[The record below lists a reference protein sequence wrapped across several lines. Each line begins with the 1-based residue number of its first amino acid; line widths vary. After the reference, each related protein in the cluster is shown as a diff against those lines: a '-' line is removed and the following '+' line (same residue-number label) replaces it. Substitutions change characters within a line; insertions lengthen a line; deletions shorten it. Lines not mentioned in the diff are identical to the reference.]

1 VLRTLLIEDNPPLK
15 TRSLRRGCPSSV
27 ASTYSTPRPCAGH
40 IARSCRP
47 VTLVDDAALQH
58 RLLKPP
64 LQEQPSAND
73 LPPVNTHGTS
83 SSGPGLVRAVGV
95 FGLAA
100 SIFNVTVGG
109 GIFRLPSGAAA
120 AAGTAA
126 PFVYLICAVVIG
138 CVVLCFA
145 EAGSRI
151 SLTGGPYAYVE
162 AVFGRYV
169 GFLAGVLL
177 WMIGTT
183 AVAGVASAFAEGLG
197 ALLGMPQLRNAFI
210 VAAFVGLALINIRGV
225 KQGTSLIVALSVA
238 KLLPLLVFVGVGVWF
253 ITPANL
259 VVEQMPAPSSLAR
272 AAIILFFAFSG
283 CESALVP
290 SGEVK
295 DPARTVPRALAIAMI
310 GVTLLYLAVHLVAE
324 GLLGARLA
332 TVKTAPLAFA
342 AEQFMGS
349 PGRLLLL
356 IGATISM
363 LGYVSGM
370 TLAVPRALWK
380 FAQDGLLPRIVG
392 ATHSTYRTPHVAIVV
407 QTSMVCFLA
416 LFNSFEKLAVI
427 SNLAA
432 LLLYAACAAA
442 TMVLRK
448 RGIRQD
454 GATPFKVPG
463 GPVIPVVAILLIG
476 WLLTSITREEWT
488 VLGLTLGVAS
498 VIFVIAKRTLTPMN
512 APAQ

>member
-1 VLRTLLIEDNPPLK
+1 MALSIRDSDDDLARVST
-15 TRSLRRGCPSSV
+15 T
-27 ASTYSTPRPCAGH
+27 ASTS
-40 IARSCRP
+40 
-47 VTLVDDAALQH
+47 
-58 RLLKPP
+58 
-64 LQEQPSAND
+64 SA
-73 LPPVNTHGTS
+73 
-83 SSGPGLVRAVGV
+83 PGLVRAVGV

-126 PFVYLICAVVIG
+126 PLVYLICAAVIG

-145 EAGSRI
+145 EAGSRVP
-151 SLTGGPYAYVE
+151 LTGGPYAYVE
-162 AVFGRYV
+162 AVFGRYI

-197 ALLGMPQLRNAFI
+197 TLLGMPTLRTPII

-225 KQGTSLIVALSVA
+225 KQGTRLIMVLSVA
-238 KLLPLLVFVGVGVWF
+238 KLVPLLIFVGVGAFF

-259 VVEQMPAPSSLAR
+259 VIEHMPAPASLAR
-272 AAIILFFAFSG
+272 AAIILIFAFSG

-310 GVTLLYLAVHLVAE
+310 GVTVLYLCVHLVAA
-324 GLLGARLA
+324 GLLGDRLA
-332 TVKTAPLAFA
+332 TVRTAPLAFA
-342 AEQFMGS
+342 AEQFLGT

-356 IGATISM
+356 IGASISM
-363 LGYVSGM
+363 FGYVSGM

-380 FAQDGLLPRIVG
+380 FAQDGLLPRAVG
-392 ATHSTYRTPHVAIVV
+392 AIHPVYRTPHVAIVV
-407 QTSMVCFLA
+407 QTSLVGLLA
-416 LFNSFEKLAVI
+416 IFNSFEQLAVL

-432 LLLYAACAAA
+432 LLLYAGCAGA
-442 TMVLRK
+442 TLILRR
-448 RGIRQD
+448 RGIRQE
-454 GATPFKVPG
+454 GAVPFSVPG
-463 GPVIPVVAILLIG
+463 GPAIPVITVVLIS
-476 WLLTSITREEWT
+476 WLLTSITSAEWS
-488 VLGLTLGVAS
+488 VFGATLAVAT
-498 VIFVIAKRTLTPMN
+498 IIYVIARRTLTPM
-512 APAQ
+512 AATTA

>member
-1 VLRTLLIEDNPPLK
+1 MTHDG
-15 TRSLRRGCPSSV
+15 RSRYLASV
-27 ASTYSTPRPCAGH
+27 PTPD
-40 IARSCRP
+40 S
-47 VTLVDDAALQH
+47 
-58 RLLKPP
+58 
-64 LQEQPSAND
+64 PSA
-73 LPPVNTHGTS
+73 T
-83 SSGPGLVRAVGV
+83 PGLVRAVGV

-126 PFVYLICAVVIG
+126 PFVYLICAAVIG
-138 CVVLCFA
+138 CVVLCLA
-145 EAGSRI
+145 EAGSRVP
-151 SLTGGPYAYVE
+151 LTGGPYAYVE
-162 AVFGRYV
+162 AVFGRYI

-197 ALLGMPQLRNAFI
+197 TLLGMSSLRTAII

-225 KQGTSLIVALSVA
+225 TQGTRLIMALSVA
-238 KLLPLLVFVGVGVWF
+238 KLVPLLVFVGVGAFF
-253 ITPANL
+253 ITPSNL
-259 VVEQMPAPSSLAR
+259 VIQHMPAPASLAR
-272 AAIILFFAFSG
+272 AAIVLIFAFSG

-324 GLLGARLA
+324 GLLGDRLA

-342 AEQFMGS
+342 AEQFLGT

-356 IGATISM
+356 IGASISM
-363 LGYVSGM
+363 FGYVSGM

-380 FAQDGLLPRIVG
+380 FAQDGLLPRIIG
-392 ATHSTYRTPHVAIVV
+392 AIHPTYRTPHIAIVA
-407 QTSMVCFLA
+407 QTSFVGLLA
-416 LFNSFEKLAVI
+416 IFNSFEQLAVI

-432 LLLYAACAAA
+432 LLLYAACAGA
-442 TMVLRK
+442 TLILRQ

-454 GATPFKVPG
+454 GAVPFSVPG
-463 GPVIPVVAILLIG
+463 GPAIPIVTILLIV
-476 WLLTSITREEWT
+476 WLLTSITLTEWG
-488 VLGLTLGVAS
+488 VLGATMAVAS
-498 VIFVIAKRTLTPMN
+498 LIFVVARRTLTPMT
-512 APAQ
+512 ATAA

>member
-1 VLRTLLIEDNPPLK
+1 VVTF
-15 TRSLRRGCPSSV
+15 
-27 ASTYSTPRPCAGH
+27 AMPRPLH
-40 IARSCRP
+40 
-47 VTLVDDAALQH
+47 DDAA
-58 RLLKPP
+58 
-64 LQEQPSAND
+64 AND
-73 LPPVNTHGTS
+73 LAPVTSQGTTS
-83 SSGPGLVRAVGV
+83 SAPGLVRAVGV

-145 EAGSRI
+145 EAGSRVP
-151 SLTGGPYAYVE
+151 LTGGPYAYVE

-177 WMIGTT
+177 WMLGTT

-197 ALLGMPQLRNAFI
+197 ALLGVPALRNPVI
-210 VAAFVGLALINIRGV
+210 VVAFVALALINIRGV
-225 KQGTSLIVALSVA
+225 QQGTRLIVVLSVA
-238 KLLPLLVFVGVGVWF
+238 KLLPLLVFVGVGVFF
-253 ITPANL
+253 IAPANL
-259 VVEQMPAPSSLAR
+259 VVAQMPAPSSLAR

-310 GVTLLYLAVHLVAE
+310 GVTLLYLIVHLVAA
-324 GLLGARLA
+324 GVLGPRLA
-332 TVKTAPLAFA
+332 EVKTAPLAFA

-349 PGRLLLL
+349 PGRILLLV
-356 IGATISM
+356 GATISM
-363 LGYVSGM
+363 FGYVSGM

-380 FAQDGLLPRIVG
+380 FAQDGLLPRAIG
-392 ATHSTYRTPHVAIVV
+392 SIHPTYRTPHIAIIV
-407 QTSMVCFLA
+407 QTSAVCLLA

-432 LLLYAACAAA
+432 LLLYAGCAAA
-442 TMVLRK
+442 AMVLRQ
-448 RGIRQD
+448 RGVRQE
-454 GATPFKVPG
+454 GAIPFSVPG
-463 GPVIPVVAILLIG
+463 GPIIPVAAIVLIG
-476 WLLTSITREEWT
+476 WLLTSITRDEWV
-488 VLGLTLGVAS
+488 VLGSVLAVATA
-498 VIFVIAKRTLTPMN
+498 IFVVARRTLTPMT
-512 APAQ
+512 APAT

>member
-1 VLRTLLIEDNPPLK
+1 
-15 TRSLRRGCPSSV
+15 
-27 ASTYSTPRPCAGH
+27 
-40 IARSCRP
+40 
-47 VTLVDDAALQH
+47 
-58 RLLKPP
+58 
-64 LQEQPSAND
+64 
-73 LPPVNTHGTS
+73 
-83 SSGPGLVRAVGV
+83 VRAVGV

-126 PFVYLICAVVIG
+126 PFVYLICAAVIG

-145 EAGSRI
+145 EAGSRVP
-151 SLTGGPYAYVE
+151 LTGGPYAYVE

-169 GFLAGVLL
+169 GFLSGVLL

-197 ALLGMPQLRNAFI
+197 TLLGLPSVRVPII
-210 VAAFVGLALINIRGV
+210 VATFLALALINIRGV
-225 KQGTSLIVALSVA
+225 KQGTRLIVVLSVA
-238 KLLPLLVFVGVGVWF
+238 KLLPLLLFVGIGVFF
-253 ITPANL
+253 IVPANL

-272 AAIILFFAFSG
+272 AAIILIFAFSG

-310 GVTLLYLAVHLVAE
+310 GVTVLYLAVHLVAA
-324 GLLGARLA
+324 GLLGDRLA
-332 TVKTAPLAFA
+332 TVPTAPLAFA
-342 AEQFMGS
+342 AEEFMGS

-356 IGATISM
+356 VGASISM

-380 FAQDGLLPRIVG
+380 FAQDGLLPRAIG
-392 ATHSTYRTPHVAIVV
+392 AIHGTYRTPHVAIVV
-407 QTSMVCFLA
+407 QTAFVGLLA
-416 LFNSFEKLAVI
+416 IFNSFEQLAVI

-432 LLLYAACAAA
+432 LLLYAACAVA
-442 TMVLRK
+442 TLMLRK
-448 RGIRQD
+448 RGIRQE
-454 GATPFKVPG
+454 GAIPFTVPG
-463 GPVIPVVAILLIG
+463 GPLIPVVTVLLIV
-476 WLLTSITREEWT
+476 WLLTSITAAEWT
-488 VLGLTLGVAS
+488 VLGATLVVAS
-498 VIFVIAKRTLTPMN
+498 LIFVVARRTLTPMT
-512 APAQ
+512 ATA

>member
-1 VLRTLLIEDNPPLK
+1 MPLAK
-15 TRSLRRGCPSSV
+15 RRFPTIRI
-27 ASTYSTPRPCAGH
+27 ASDDL
-40 IARSCRP
+40 AR
-47 VTLVDDAALQH
+47 VT
-58 RLLKPP
+58 
-64 LQEQPSAND
+64 
-73 LPPVNTHGTS
+73 TS
-83 SSGPGLVRAVGV
+83 STSSAGPGLVRAVGV

-126 PFVYLICAVVIG
+126 PFVYLICAAVIG

-145 EAGSRI
+145 EAGSRVP
-151 SLTGGPYAYVE
+151 LTGGPYAYVE

-197 ALLGMPQLRNAFI
+197 TLIGMPSLRTPTI
-210 VAAFVGLALINIRGV
+210 VVAFVGLAVINILGV
-225 KQGTSLIVALSVA
+225 KQGTRLIMVLSVA
-238 KLLPLLVFVGVGVWF
+238 KLLPLLVFVGVGAFF
-253 ITPANL
+253 IAPANL
-259 VVEQMPAPSSLAR
+259 VIEHMPAPASLAR
-272 AAIILFFAFSG
+272 AAIVLIFAFSG

-295 DPARTVPRALAIAMI
+295 DPARTVPRALAIAMT
-310 GVTLLYLAVHLVAE
+310 GVTLLYLAVHLVAA
-324 GLLGARLA
+324 GLLGDRLA

-342 AEQFMGS
+342 AEQFLGS

-356 IGATISM
+356 IGASISM
-363 LGYVSGM
+363 FGYVSGM

-392 ATHSTYRTPHVAIVV
+392 AIHPTYRTPHVAIVV
-407 QTSMVCFLA
+407 QTSFVGMLA
-416 LFNSFEKLAVI
+416 IFNSFEQLAVI

-432 LLLYAACAAA
+432 LLLYAACAVA
-442 TMVLRK
+442 TLILRQ
-448 RGIRQD
+448 RGIRQE
-454 GATPFKVPG
+454 GAVPFSVPG
-463 GPVIPVVAILLIG
+463 GPAIPVITVLLIG
-476 WLLTSITREEWT
+476 WLLTSITAAEWT
-488 VLGLTLGVAS
+488 VLGATLAIAS
-498 VIFVIAKRTLTPMN
+498 VIFVIARRTLTPMTTS
-512 APAQ
+512 PA

>member
-1 VLRTLLIEDNPPLK
+1 MRYTGTTRGARTGHAGSRVVTPPL
-15 TRSLRRGCPSSV
+15 LDAPPPDDLAEV
-27 ASTYSTPRPCAGH
+27 STP
-40 IARSCRP
+40 
-47 VTLVDDAALQH
+47 
-58 RLLKPP
+58 
-64 LQEQPSAND
+64 PS
-73 LPPVNTHGTS
+73 VS
-83 SSGPGLVRAVGV
+83 EKPGLIRAVGV

-120 AAGTAA
+120 AAGTSA
-126 PFVYLICAVVIG
+126 PFVYLICAAVMG

-145 EAGSRI
+145 EAGSRVP
-151 SLTGGPYAYVE
+151 LTGGPYAYVE

-183 AVAGVASAFAEGLG
+183 AVAGVASAFAEGL
-197 ALLGMPQLRNAFI
+197 ATLLGMHSLRNPLI
-210 VAAFVGLALINIRGV
+210 VVAFVGLALVNIRGV
-225 KQGTSLIVALSVA
+225 KHGTRLIVVLSVA
-238 KLLPLLVFVGVGVWF
+238 KLLPLLVFVGVGVFF
-253 ITPANL
+253 IVPANL
-259 VVEQMPAPSSLAR
+259 AIGQTPAASSLAR
-272 AAIILFFAFSG
+272 AAIILIFAFSG

-342 AEQFMGS
+342 AEQFLGA

-363 LGYVSGM
+363 FGYVSGM

-380 FAQDGLLPRIVG
+380 FAQDGLLPRVVG
-392 ATHSTYRTPHVAIVV
+392 SIHPTYRTPHVAIVV
-407 QTSMVCFLA
+407 QTSFVCLLA
-416 LFNSFEKLAVI
+416 LFNSFEQLAVI

-432 LLLYAACAAA
+432 LLLYAGCAVA
-442 TMVLRK
+442 TLVLRQ
-448 RGIRQD
+448 RGVRQD
-454 GATPFKVPG
+454 GAAPFSVPG
-463 GPVIPVVAILLIG
+463 GPVIPLLTVALIG
-476 WLLTSITREEWT
+476 WLLTSITRAEWT
-488 VLGLTLGVAS
+488 VLAATLGAATL
-498 VIFVIAKRTLTPMN
+498 IFLIARRTLTPMT
-512 APAQ
+512 APA

>member
-1 VLRTLLIEDNPPLK
+1 MTHDG
-15 TRSLRRGCPSSV
+15 RSRYLASV
-27 ASTYSTPRPCAGH
+27 PTPD
-40 IARSCRP
+40 S
-47 VTLVDDAALQH
+47 
-58 RLLKPP
+58 
-64 LQEQPSAND
+64 PSA
-73 LPPVNTHGTS
+73 T
-83 SSGPGLVRAVGV
+83 PGLVRAVGV

-126 PFVYLICAVVIG
+126 PFVYLICAAVIG
-138 CVVLCFA
+138 CVVLCLA
-145 EAGSRI
+145 EAGSRVP
-151 SLTGGPYAYVE
+151 LTGGPYAYVE
-162 AVFGRYV
+162 AVFGRYI

-197 ALLGMPQLRNAFI
+197 TLLGMPSLRTPII

-225 KQGTSLIVALSVA
+225 TQGTRLIMALSVA
-238 KLLPLLVFVGVGVWF
+238 KLVPLLVFVGVGAFF
-253 ITPANL
+253 ITPSNL
-259 VVEQMPAPSSLAR
+259 VIQHMPAPASLAR
-272 AAIILFFAFSG
+272 AAIVLIFAFSG

-324 GLLGARLA
+324 GLLGDRLA

-342 AEQFMGS
+342 AEQFLGT

-356 IGATISM
+356 IGASISM
-363 LGYVSGM
+363 FGYVSGM

-380 FAQDGLLPRIVG
+380 FAQDGLLPRIIG
-392 ATHSTYRTPHVAIVV
+392 AIHPTYRTPHIAIVA
-407 QTSMVCFLA
+407 QTSFVGLLA
-416 LFNSFEKLAVI
+416 IFNSFEQLAVI

-432 LLLYAACAAA
+432 LLLYAACAGA
-442 TMVLRK
+442 TLILRQ

-454 GATPFKVPG
+454 GAVPFSVPG
-463 GPVIPVVAILLIG
+463 GPAIPIVTILLIV
-476 WLLTSITREEWT
+476 WLLTSITLTEWG
-488 VLGLTLGVAS
+488 VLGATMAVAS
-498 VIFVIAKRTLTPMN
+498 LIFIVARRTLTPMT
-512 APAQ
+512 ATAA

>member
-1 VLRTLLIEDNPPLK
+1 MRQGERRNASPEYDTPLSVLAVPDDLATVP
-15 TRSLRRGCPSSV
+15 T
-27 ASTYSTPRPCAGH
+27 STST
-40 IARSCRP
+40 S
-47 VTLVDDAALQH
+47 AA
-58 RLLKPP
+58 
-64 LQEQPSAND
+64 
-73 LPPVNTHGTS
+73 
-83 SSGPGLVRAVGV
+83 PGLVRAVGV

-126 PFVYLICAVVIG
+126 PFVYLICAAVIG

-145 EAGSRI
+145 EAGSRVP
-151 SLTGGPYAYVE
+151 LTGGPYAYVE
-162 AVFGRYV
+162 AVFGRYI

-197 ALLGMPQLRNAFI
+197 TLLGMPALRNPII
-210 VAAFVGLALINIRGV
+210 VATFVGLALINIRGV
-225 KQGTSLIVALSVA
+225 KQGTRLIVVLSIA
-238 KLLPLLVFVGVGVWF
+238 KLLPLLVFVGVGVFF
-253 ITPANL
+253 IQPANL
-259 VVEQMPAPSSLAR
+259 AVGDLPAPASLAR
-272 AAIILFFAFSG
+272 AAIILIFAFSG

-324 GLLGARLA
+324 GLLGDRLA

-342 AEQFMGS
+342 AEQFLGT
-349 PGRLLLL
+349 PGRWLLL

-380 FAQDGLLPRIVG
+380 FAQDGLLPPAVG
-392 ATHSTYRTPHVAIVV
+392 AIHPTFRTPHVAIVV
-407 QTSMVCFLA
+407 QTALVGLLA
-416 LFNSFEKLAVI
+416 LFNSFEQLAVI

-432 LLLYAACAAA
+432 LLLYAACAVA
-442 TMVLRK
+442 TLILRQ
-448 RGIRQD
+448 RGVRQE
-454 GATPFKVPG
+454 GAVPFSVPG
-463 GPVIPVVAILLIG
+463 GPIIPVVTVLLIG
-476 WLLTSITREEWT
+476 WLLTSITRDEWT
-488 VLGLTLGVAS
+488 VLGATLAVAS
-498 VIFVIAKRTLTPMN
+498 VIFVIARRTLTPM
-512 APAQ
+512 PAAAQ